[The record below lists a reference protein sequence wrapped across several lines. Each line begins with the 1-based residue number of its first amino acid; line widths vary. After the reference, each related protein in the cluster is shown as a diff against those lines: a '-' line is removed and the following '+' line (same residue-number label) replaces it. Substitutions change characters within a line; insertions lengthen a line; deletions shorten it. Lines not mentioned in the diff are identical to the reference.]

1 LWKVDRL
8 SERGEAPGEVDAKV
22 AWLWKQVEQARDS
35 GDAEAAR
42 ESLTRLLADPAVHGT
57 PDEDLAMLHLSQME
71 LEEGRVTEVA
81 RRMGDFRWNARPGP
95 AALLLAADVYLKLD
109 WFEQSLGALDRYLRE
124 IPDDLDARRK
134 KGLVLLMLDRDDE
147 AERALL
153 AVARRERYRVPATLA
168 YLAMLEAKN
177 DRLEESLHLLMQA
190 RDLAPFDRRI
200 EHTLLRVEALRVRL
214 RRRAL
219 SSEGLPLED
228 VVGGM
233 VSGMME
239 LHGYTEERARYA
251 RDVWN
256 HFCALQT
263 PTGRKPAIWAAA
275 LEYAVTRNG
284 PHLSQEELAEEYGVS
299 VSQLREHY
307 KTLSS
312 SVDLRASGD
321 LLAEAASQGSAL
333 SSLVRREELAEVLA
347 GAVRRLSDFDT
358 EAEAVAWVFDRM
370 DPAGEEERRE
380 VEDFL
385 RFIWNRRR

>member
-1 LWKVDRL
+1 MDAE
-8 SERGEAPGEVDAKV
+8 ERGPGTADQKV
-22 AWLWKQVEQARDS
+22 AWLWKQVERARD
-35 GDAEAAR
+35 GGQVDVAR
-42 ESLTRLLADPAVHGT
+42 ESLSRLLADPRVRGT
-57 PDEDLAMLHLSQME
+57 ADEDLALLHLCQLE
-71 LEEGRVTEVA
+71 LEEGLVTEVA
-81 RRMGDFRWNARPGP
+81 RRMADFSWNIRPGP

-109 WFEQSLGALDRYLRE
+109 WFEQSLESLDRYLRE

-153 AVARRERYRVPATLA
+153 SVARRERYRVPATLA

-190 RDLAPFDRRI
+190 RDLAPFDSRI

-214 RRRAL
+214 RRKAL
-219 SSEGLPLED
+219 SHEGLPLED

-239 LHGYTEERARYA
+239 LHGYPGEQARYA

-256 HFCALQT
+256 HFCAVET

-275 LEYAVTRNG
+275 LEYAVTRSG
-284 PHLSQEELAEEYGVS
+284 PHLSQEELADEYGVS

-307 KTLSS
+307 KTLTS
-312 SVDLRASGD
+312 SVDLKASGD

-333 SSLVRREELAEVLA
+333 SSLVRREELADVLS
-347 GAVRRLSDFDT
+347 GAVRRLSDFET

-370 DPAGEEERRE
+370 EPAGEDERRE

>member
-1 LWKVDRL
+1 MISDDGSSQGVD
-8 SERGEAPGEVDAKV
+8 EKV
-22 AWLWKQVEQARDS
+22 AWLWRQVEQARDG
-35 GDAEAAR
+35 GDTDAAR
-42 ESLTRLLADPAVHGT
+42 ESLSRLLSDPAVKGT
-57 PDEDLAMLHLSQME
+57 ADEDLAMLHLCQLE
-71 LEEGRVTEVA
+71 LEAGRVAEVA
-81 RRMGDFRWNARPGP
+81 RRMDDFSWNARPGP

-109 WFEQSLGALDRYLRE
+109 WFAQSLESLERYLRE

-134 KGLVLLMLDRDDE
+134 KGLVLLMLDRDGE

-153 AVARRERYRVPATLA
+153 GVARRERYRVPATLA

-190 RDLAPFDRRI
+190 RDLAPFDSRI

-214 RRRAL
+214 RRKAL
-219 SSEGLPLED
+219 SHEGLPLED

-239 LHGYTEERARYA
+239 LHGYTEERGRYA

-256 HFCALQT
+256 HYCAVES
-263 PTGRKPAIWAAA
+263 PSGRKPAIWAAA

-307 KTLSS
+307 KSLSNR
-312 SVDLRASGD
+312 VDLKASGD
-321 LLAEAASQGSAL
+321 LLAEVASQGSAL
-333 SSLVRREELAEVLA
+333 SSLVRREELADVLA
-347 GAVRRLSDFDT
+347 GAVRRLSDFET

-370 DPAGEEERRE
+370 EPAGEEERRE

-385 RFIWNRRR
+385 RFIWNRRGRS

>member
-1 LWKVDRL
+1 MD
-8 SERGEAPGEVDAKV
+8 SERSGPETADGKV
-22 AWLWKQVEQARDS
+22 AWLWRQVEQARDG
-35 GDAEAAR
+35 GDVAVAR
-42 ESLTRLLADPAVHGT
+42 ESLSRLLADPRVRGT
-57 PDEDLAMLHLSQME
+57 ADEDLAMLHLCQLE
-71 LEEGRVTEVA
+71 LEEGRVAEVA
-81 RRMGDFRWNARPGP
+81 RRMTDFSWNIRPGP
-95 AALLLAADVYLKLD
+95 AALLLSADVYMKLD
-109 WFEQSLGALDRYLRE
+109 WFAQSLESLDRYLRE

-153 AVARRERYRVPATLA
+153 SVARRERYRVPATLA

-190 RDLAPFDRRI
+190 RDLAPFDSRI

-214 RRRAL
+214 RRKAL
-219 SSEGLPLED
+219 SHDGLPLED

-239 LHGYTEERARYA
+239 LHGYTEEQARYA

-256 HFCALQT
+256 HFCAVET

-284 PHLSQEELAEEYGVS
+284 PHLSQEELADEYGVS
-299 VSQLREHY
+299 ASQLREHY
-307 KTLSS
+307 KSLTS
-312 SVDLRASGD
+312 SVDLKASGD

-333 SSLVRREELAEVLA
+333 SSLVHREELADILA
-347 GAVRRLSDFDT
+347 GAVRRLSDFET

>member
-1 LWKVDRL
+1 LDR
-8 SERGEAPGEVDAKV
+8 EAGGPAAADGKV
-22 AWLWKQVEQARDS
+22 AWLWSQVERARDS
-35 GDAEAAR
+35 GEVDVAR
-42 ESLTRLLADPAVHGT
+42 ESLSRLLSDPRVRGT
-57 PDEDLAMLHLSQME
+57 ADEDLAMLHLCQLE
-71 LEEGRVTEVA
+71 LEEGRVAEVA
-81 RRMGDFRWNARPGP
+81 RRMTGFSWNVRPGP
-95 AALLLAADVYLKLD
+95 AALLLAADVYMKLD
-109 WFEQSLGALDRYLRE
+109 WFAQSLESLDRYLRE

-153 AVARRERYRVPATLA
+153 SVARRERYRVPATLA

-190 RDLAPFDRRI
+190 RDLAPFDTRI

-214 RRRAL
+214 RRKAL
-219 SSEGLPLED
+219 SHDGLPLED

-239 LHGYTEERARYA
+239 LHGYTEEQARYA

-256 HFCALQT
+256 HFCALET

-275 LEYAVTRNG
+275 LEYAVTRSG

-299 VSQLREHY
+299 SSQLREHY
-307 KTLSS
+307 KTLTSK
-312 SVDLRASGD
+312 VDLQASGD

-333 SSLVRREELAEVLA
+333 SSLVHREELADVLA
-347 GAVRRLSDFDT
+347 GAVRRLSDFET

-370 DPAGEEERRE
+370 DPSGEEERRE